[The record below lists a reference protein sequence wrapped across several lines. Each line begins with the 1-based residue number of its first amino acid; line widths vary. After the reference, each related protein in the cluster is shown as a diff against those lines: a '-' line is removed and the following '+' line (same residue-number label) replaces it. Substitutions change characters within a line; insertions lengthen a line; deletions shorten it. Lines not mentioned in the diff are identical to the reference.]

1 MYLLNPTSDGAYVT
15 PDAVYRLERR
25 PDPWLR
31 PEGPLPDTWVVRRAT
46 YKAGLYHHLAE
57 VESLDAAREVID
69 ADMRGRVFQIDTLD
83 GTGRLAC
90 RWCDSFQADVEWT
103 VHYDPTPGTLV
114 AGVAGCRLCIAE
126 INLRTMEASH
136 A

>member
-1 MYLLNPTSDGAYVT
+1 MYLLNQITSRGYET
-15 PDAVYRLERR
+15 PDAMYRVERNVDPWER
-25 PDPWLR
+25 PD
-31 PEGPLPDTWVVRRAT
+31 GPRPDTWIVRRAT
-46 YKAGLYHHLAE
+46 FRPHIYHHLKE

-103 VHYDPTPGTLV
+103 VHHDPTPDTLV

-126 INLRTMEASH
+126 VNLRTMEASH